1 MEAKEVSE
9 MMNEKDE
16 KVFDPLS
23 AFVTGAVVGAALAL
37 LVGPRRRPSFK
48 REFERAAGRT
58 RKDFM
63 KSGKRL
69 RGTTG
74 DVIEDGAAVLK
85 DIRKELERFVDD
97 ARESLR
103 EVVNDEM
110 KTLEKGFSRRKSRI
124 FG

>member
-1 MEAKEVSE
+1 
-9 MMNEKDE
+9 MNDDREE
-16 KVFDPLS
+16 RLFDPMS
-23 AFVTGAVVGAALAL
+23 AFITGAVLGAVVAL
-37 LVGPRRRPSFK
+37 LIGPRRRPSFK
-48 REFERAAGRT
+48 DEVGRAALRT
-58 RKDFM
+58 RKDFQ

-103 EVVNDEM
+103 DVVNDEM
-110 KTLEKGFSRRKSRI
+110 KSLEKGLNKRKNRI